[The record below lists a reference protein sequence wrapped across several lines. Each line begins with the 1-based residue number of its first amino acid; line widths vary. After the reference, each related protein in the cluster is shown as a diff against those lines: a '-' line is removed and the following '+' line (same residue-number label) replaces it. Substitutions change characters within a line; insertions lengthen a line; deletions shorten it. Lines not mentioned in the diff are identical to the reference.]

1 MALQLATDVKAQ
13 QEKLAGYLN
22 AKANVAAYVASLQ
35 NTDLSNINFKAL
47 PGDLQSKMPVDPAI
61 LLKTVNDHLAAAKA
75 HAQTWSNDIQPNLT
89 SIPQALIN
97 YNARFQEIVEVM
109 TPLVTNLS
117 LTPDDPHAPAWRN
130 ELKALFKGLLG
141 TIGEQQTAIG
151 AESTLLRQFNTDVT
165 ADHNNFSS
173 GNNQFAMIKAFEQK
187 NLDALNQAIDGLN
200 SAIDSLN
207 KTITGLGIATGVS
220 AVVMVAGAIG
230 FATAETG
237 VGAVIGVACVV
248 AGAAGLIT
256 SAVFLDKAIKEKLHD
271 QQEKAFDELET
282 GELTIQIAA
291 LDGCETSLS
300 SLVTQSQTAMQS
312 VQTILDTWAT
322 LQGKL
327 QAVITD
333 LDDSEK
339 AIGDIMSL
347 VDLNTATDQWNQLEA
362 FATQVQNFEAATNT
376 NPPASTNLPLS
387 LTVKRDAQAA

>member
-13 QEKLAGYLN
+13 QDKLAGYLT
-22 AKANVAAYVASLQ
+22 AKTNVAAYVKSLQ
-35 NTDLSNINFKAL
+35 NTDLSAINFKAL
-47 PGDLQSKMPVDPAI
+47 PPELKLPGDPAE
-61 LLKTVNDHLAAAKA
+61 LLKTVNEHLAAAKT

-97 YNARFQEIVEVM
+97 YNTTFQEVVKVM

-117 LTPDDPHAPAWRN
+117 LNPADPQAPAWRT
-130 ELKALFKGLLG
+130 ELKALFGGLLG
-141 TIGEQQTAIG
+141 KIGQQQTAIDTEL
-151 AESTLLRQFNTDVT
+151 ARLRQFNTDVT
-165 ADHNNFSS
+165 TDHNNFSS
-173 GNNQFAMIKAFEQK
+173 GNHQFASIKDIEQA
-187 NLDALNQAIDGLN
+187 NLKALNEAVTSLN

-220 AVVMVAGAIG
+220 GAVMIAGAVG

-237 VGAVIGVACVV
+237 VGAVIGVTCVV
-248 AGAAGLIT
+248 IGAAGLVT

-271 QQEKAFDELET
+271 EQEKATEEMEIS
-282 GELTIQIAA
+282 ELTLQIAA
-291 LDGCETSLS
+291 LDGCETALS
-300 SLVTQSQTAMQS
+300 SLVTQSATAMQS
-312 VQTILDTWAT
+312 VQVILDTWAT

-347 VDLNTATDQWNQLEA
+347 VDLNTATDQWNQLET
-362 FATQVQNFEAATNT
+362 FATKLQDVETATAAD
-376 NPPASTNLPLS
+376 PPASAKLPLS
-387 LTVKRDAQAA
+387 LTVKQGAQAA